1 MTDQDPRTGE
11 ILDEGSMAGRDML
24 GEQLSSLWWT
34 FLLRGILAGLVGIAA
49 LFWPSGSIALLLRLV
64 GVLLILDGGLTL
76 LGVGRRGVMGGA
88 AIGALLIGLVLLIWP
103 EGTVKLA
110 FFLMGAWALIIG
122 IGSLAASGQM
132 HERDPQRGS
141 MRVSG
146 FVALV
151 VGLVLMIW
159 PAVALVALGWG
170 IAFSALAIA
179 AVMFWL
185 ASRFRRAGDRVGMKT
200 VNK

>member
-1 MTDQDPRTGE
+1 MADQDPRTGE
-11 ILDEGSMAGRDML
+11 ILDDDSMAGRDML

-34 FLLRGILAGLVGIAA
+34 FLLRGVLAGLVGIAA

-88 AIGALLIGLVLLIWP
+88 AIGALLIGLVLLFWP

-110 FFLMGAWALIIG
+110 FFLMGAWALIVG

-185 ASRFRRAGDRVGMKT
+185 ASRFRQAGDRVGLKT

>member
-1 MTDQDPRTGE
+1 MADQDPRTGE

-24 GEQLSSLWWT
+24 GEQLSNLWWT
-34 FLLRGILAGLVGIAA
+34 FLLRGVLAGLVGIAA

>member
-1 MTDQDPRTGE
+1 MTDQNPQSGE
-11 ILDEGSMAGRDML
+11 ILDGDSMTERDRL
-24 GEQLSSLWWT
+24 SAQLSSLWWT
-34 FLLRGILAGLVGIAA
+34 FLIRGVLAGAVGIAA

-64 GVLLILDGGLTL
+64 GVLLVLDGGLTL
-76 LGVGRRGVMGGA
+76 LGVGRRGVLGGA
-88 AIGALLIGLVLLIWP
+88 AIGALVIGLILLIWP

-110 FFLMGAWALIIG
+110 FFLMGAWVLIIG

-185 ASRFRRAGDRVGMKT
+185 ASRFRQAGDRVGLKT
-200 VNK
+200 INK

>member
-34 FLLRGILAGLVGIAA
+34 FLLRGVLAGLVGIAA

-110 FFLMGAWALIIG
+110 FFLMGAWALIVG

-185 ASRFRRAGDRVGMKT
+185 ASRFRQAGDRVGMKN